1 MRLSALRRVSWW
13 RRGVGC
19 AAIGVVYAVT
29 IAGLAA
35 VAVVPARV
43 LAHARMMA
51 AKAAAS
57 APVPALAVQRRA
69 VISGRPVRI
78 VIPASGVDLPVDPGY
93 YNVATGEWTLS
104 GYRAQF
110 AVSSAPANNA
120 AGDTFIYGHNNNYVF
135 GALRHHTPLPDSPA
149 IIYTD
154 TGHVLTYVFVG
165 STSFVPDDTSALTY
179 SGPPML
185 TIQTCTGSLN
195 EWRTMYRFRLEAA
208 E

>member
-1 MRLSALRRVSWW
+1 MRLRALMRANWW
-13 RRGVGC
+13 RRGMGC
-19 AAIGVVYAVT
+19 AAIGVVYAAT

-35 VAVVPARV
+35 VAVEPARA

-51 AKAAAS
+51 AKAAADS
-57 APVPALAVQRRA
+57 PVSALAVQHQA

-78 VIPASGVDLPVDPGY
+78 AIPASGVDLPIDPGY

-110 AVSSAPANNA
+110 AVSSALANNA

-154 TGHVLTYVFVG
+154 TGHVFTYIFVG

-195 EWRTMYRFRLEAA
+195 EWRTMYRFRLEEA

>member
-1 MRLSALRRVSWW
+1 MRLSALRQTSWGW
-13 RRGVGC
+13 RGIGC
-19 AAIGVVYAVT
+19 AVIGVVYVVT
-29 IAGLAA
+29 ITGLAA
-35 VAVVPARV
+35 VAVEPARV

-51 AKAAAS
+51 AKAAAH
-57 APVPALAVQRRA
+57 AQVPAPAVQHQT

-93 YNVATGEWTLS
+93 YNVATDEWTLS

-135 GALRHHTPLPDSPA
+135 GALRHHMPLPDSPA

-154 TGHVLTYVFVG
+154 TGHVFTYIFVG